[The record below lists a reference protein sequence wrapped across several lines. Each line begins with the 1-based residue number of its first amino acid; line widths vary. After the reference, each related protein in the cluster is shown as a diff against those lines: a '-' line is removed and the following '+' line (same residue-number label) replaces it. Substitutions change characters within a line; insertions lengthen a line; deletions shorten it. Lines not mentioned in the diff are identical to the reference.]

1 MMKLLLIEDEPK
13 IGYSL
18 EKGLKEEGF
27 QVKLI
32 QNGLDALDEIS
43 KFYDL
48 AIIDIMLPEVSGLE
62 ISQKLKAENP
72 QTKIIFLTSKSTLE
86 DKLEGFNLGADDYI
100 TKPFAFEELLVRI
113 KVVLKRNTTENK
125 IIYKNLT
132 VDLNLNSVCHK
143 NKEIKLSKTE
153 FELLKFLIINSNKTF
168 SKEELI
174 DKIWGIESDILPNTV
189 EVFIKS
195 LRDKIEKP
203 FKEEIIETIRG
214 FGYKIKNV

>member
-113 KVVLKRNTTENK
+113 KAVLKRNTTENK